1 MTPTSISVPEGM
13 DRQRLIEL
21 EVFLRRHPQI
31 GSTGRTRLV
40 SADGEAVEV
49 PTDVVDILHQVTS
62 ALMAG
67 DGVAVSPVSP
77 ELTVAEAVRLTGARR
92 ADVIATL
99 PSHRVGYQRRF
110 YLPDVLSLLGRD
122 GRRSAEK
129 SFQGARESENL
140 PLP

>member
-13 DRQRLIEL
+13 DRQRLSDL
-21 EVFLRRHPQI
+21 EVFLRRHPQ
-31 GSTGRTRLV
+31 SPEGRTRLV
-40 SADGEAVEV
+40 GADGEAVEI
-49 PTDVVDILHQVTS
+49 PTDLFDVLHRVTS

-67 DGVAVSPVSP
+67 DGVAISPVSP

-92 ADVIATL
+92 ADVIAQL

-110 YLPDVLSLLGRD
+110 YLPDVLGLLG
-122 GRRSAEK
+122 GQ
-129 SFQGARESENL
+129 FARERENL